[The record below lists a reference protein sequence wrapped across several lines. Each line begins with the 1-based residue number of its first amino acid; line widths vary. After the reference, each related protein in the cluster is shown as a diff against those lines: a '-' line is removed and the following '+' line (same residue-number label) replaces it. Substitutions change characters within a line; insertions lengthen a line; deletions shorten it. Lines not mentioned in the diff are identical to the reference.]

1 MQFTGFAEVR
11 AQARR
16 AAVELLLEDP
26 FVEEADNMVVLDGI
40 LDNHATA
47 DTRLSM
53 WRELMGL
60 TQWLTALEDGADV
73 GRDDDG
79 RPEDP
84 ELVKEQVA
92 EQIEALLTS
101 IACIPHP
108 TFAALW
114 MAA

>member
-1 MQFTGFAEVR
+1 MQSIGFDEVR

-26 FVEEADNMVVLDGI
+26 FVEEADNAVVLAGI
-40 LDNHATA
+40 LDNHATD

-53 WRELMGL
+53 WRELIDL
-60 TQWLTALEDGADV
+60 SEWLTALEDGADA

-84 ELVKEQVA
+84 DLVKEQVA

-101 IACIPHP
+101 IACTPHP
-108 TFAALW
+108 AAATLR